1 MSSWRR
7 GLSHIKLIWHS
18 GLLPGLQQVDPETL
32 VRGEPRMLVWGKVLG
47 TSLQS
52 PRRDIT

>member
-32 VRGEPRMLVWGKVLG
+32 VRGEPRMLVWVKVLG

-52 PRRDIT
+52 LRRDIT